1 MACKRSFA
9 RTLVIP
15 LDERNYLFTMPFV
28 EKLKNNPLQQA
39 FILCQAQMDELNQG
53 IIAQLDS
60 DVGMIPAIGHY
71 IVKSGGKRMRPLLCM
86 LTSRL
91 FGHQGDKQ
99 IMLAMVIE
107 FIHTASLLHD
117 DVVDASD
124 QRRGTPSV
132 NHVWGNQ
139 ASVLVGDFL
148 FSRAFELS
156 VESQDVAILALLAR
170 VTNLLAEGEVLQ
182 LSRSF
187 HLEMTEA
194 QCLEVIERKTAVLF
208 SAATE
213 IGARISNQSDDVV
226 QSLHEYGMCLGV
238 AFQLIDDA
246 LDYSA
251 SSEAI
256 GKPVGHDLEEG
267 KITFPLIYAMKH
279 HAPLQQ
285 LVASITEHG
294 SYQGDERTQ
303 VRQMVE
309 ANGGVDHC
317 VAEAKIY
324 AKRAKDALEKVA
336 HNQDEVYQLMADLAD
351 FAAQRPY

>member
-1 MACKRSFA
+1 MPPIIIG
-9 RTLVIP
+9 TLVMM
-15 LDERNYLFTMPFV
+15 LDERNYLFTMLIV
-28 EKLKNNPLQQA
+28 DKLKNNPLQQA
-39 FILCQAQMDELNQG
+39 FSLCETQMEDLNQG
-53 IIAQLDS
+53 IIDQLNS

-91 FGHQGDKQ
+91 FGHQGQNQ

-156 VESQDVAILALLAR
+156 VESQNIDILGLLAR

-187 HLEMTEA
+187 HLEMTEE

-213 IGARISNQSDDVV
+213 IGARISGQSDHIVANM
-226 QSLHEYGMCLGV
+226 HEYGMCLGV
-238 AFQLIDDA
+238 AFQLVDDA

-251 SSEAI
+251 SSEAL

-267 KITFPLIYAMKH
+267 KITFPLIFAMKKH
-279 HAPLQQ
+279 KPLKTLVHKITQQ
-285 LVASITEHG
+285 G
-294 SYQGDERTQ
+294 GYQDDERVQ
-303 VRQMVE
+303 VRKMVE
-309 ANGGVDHC
+309 NHGGVDHC
-317 VAEAKIY
+317 LAQAKVY
-324 AKRAKDALEKVA
+324 ANRAKHALAQTEKMD
-336 HNQDEVYQLMADLAD
+336 QQEVYQLMSDLAD
-351 FAAQRPY
+351 FAAQRPF